1 MIDTRMPNINKAL
14 QEMEAMMPLALVTD
28 VVKFEQ
34 CARLYAAMYCM
45 KLRIMK

>member
-14 QEMEAMMPLALVTD
+14 REMEEMMPLALVTD

-34 CARLYAAMYCM
+34 LTSLYAAMYCM
-45 KLRIMK
+45 KLRVMK